1 MPIPVGF
8 GIPGWKKYNGP
19 PWEDGC
25 NKNYHIRVELS
36 LEAGKDDISIHRDAS
51 GIRMWRRIVE
61 SHKNYFML
69 PFVKPLLR
77 FGKP

>member
-1 MPIPVGF
+1 MPTPVGF
-8 GIPGWKKYNGP
+8 GIPGWKKDNGP

-25 NKNYHIRVELS
+25 SHIRVERS
-36 LEAGKDDISIHRDAS
+36 LEAGKDDISVYRDAS

-61 SHKNYFML
+61 LHRNYFML

-77 FGKP
+77 FGTP